1 MVKFNRGSWGNVS
14 WGLCAVA
21 AFAVIGCGSSD
32 DKTASN
38 SCGTTLEPTLQT
50 LSNILP
56 AAGSSVPNSAI
67 VHSFTID
74 GKLLEVTPSFGEA
87 AAHTAGDPIPVTL
100 TWTFAPS
107 ADGKSTVYTADP
119 VTWTTA
125 PSHVEL
131 DWGGD
136 IQDLTSGCV
145 SYFQNPVFSY
155 DVTAAP

>member
-1 MVKFNRGSWGNVS
+1 MVKIYRGSWGRVS
-14 WGLCAVA
+14 LGLCTAA
-21 AFAVIGCGSSD
+21 AFAVLGCGSSD
-32 DKTASN
+32 DKTSSN
-38 SCGTTLEPTLQT
+38 SCGTITDPALIQ

-74 GKLLEVTPSFGEA
+74 GKLLQVTPSFGEA
-87 AAHTAGDPIPVTL
+87 ASHTAGDPIPATL
-100 TWTFAPS
+100 IWTFAPS
-107 ADGKSTVYTADP
+107 SDGKNTVYTAEP

-136 IQDLTSGCV
+136 IQDSSGCV